1 MLLGRSERH
10 KLAVLE
16 HVVLEDLAAQAEE
29 LLAHLVVC
37 LLVRREEL
45 LKQDA
50 GVNFQGLLFQLQ
62 QAWQV
67 VVLVVEASLPQFEPQ
82 SYL

>member
-67 VVLVVEASLPQFEPQ
+67 VVLVVETSLPQFEPQ